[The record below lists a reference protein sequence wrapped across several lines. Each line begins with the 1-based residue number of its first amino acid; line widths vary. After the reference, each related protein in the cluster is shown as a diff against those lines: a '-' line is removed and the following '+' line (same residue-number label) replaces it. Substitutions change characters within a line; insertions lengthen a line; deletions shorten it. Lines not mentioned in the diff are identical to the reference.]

1 MQRIFKS
8 ITSVRELST
17 THITLRNYYL
27 SKVNFKPQ
35 SNLALLRKKTGLP
48 IIKCKEALT
57 KFTDLG
63 EAESWLEEEAR
74 REGMQRVS
82 LDRATANGVIALNV
96 VRGESVQR
104 TALIELNCETDHLS
118 LSSDFRRLAANVC
131 QLIAGYNQLIGNL
144 SVESML
150 AVPQDGGLTVLDA
163 ITGFVGRAKE
173 NTNLKRGIVQEMRGD
188 KYTGSYVHN
197 ALDLSNEDSI
207 LKVGTHGSFVELE
220 KMEGVEGEEVDAHS
234 LADQLAQHVVGMPQE
249 GSEEKMETLL
259 AQPWLFD
266 LDRTVSSVLESN
278 QLRCVQFVRYEI
290 GK

>member
-1 MQRIFKS
+1 MQRILRS

-17 THITLRNYYL
+17 THITLRSFYL
-27 SKVNFKPQ
+27 SRAFYKPQ

-48 IIKCKEALT
+48 ILKCREALT

-96 VRGESVQR
+96 RREESVQR
-104 TALIELNCETDHLS
+104 TVVIELNCETDHLS
-118 LSSDFRRLAANVC
+118 LSSEFRQLAANVC
-131 QLIAGYNQLIGNL
+131 QLIADYNQLIGNL

-163 ITGFVGRAKE
+163 IAGFVGRAKE
-173 NTNLKRGIVQEMRGD
+173 NTSLKRGVVQEVRGD
-188 KYTGSYVHN
+188 RYTGSYVHN
-197 ALDLSNEDSI
+197 ALDLSNEDSL

-220 KMEGVEGEEVDAHS
+220 KIEGVEGGEVNAHS

-266 LDRTVSSVLESN
+266 LEKTVSSVLECN
-278 QLRCVQFVRYEI
+278 QLRCVQFVRYEV

>member
-1 MQRIFKS
+1 M
-8 ITSVRELST
+8 RELSA

-27 SKVNFKPQ
+27 SRVHYKPQ

-48 IIKCKEALT
+48 IIKCKEACT

-82 LDRATANGVIALNV
+82 LDRATANGVIALNIT
-96 VRGESVQR
+96 RREFVQR
-104 TALIELNCETDHLS
+104 IALIELNCETDHLS
-118 LSSDFRRLAANVC
+118 LSSDFRQLAANVC
-131 QLIAGYNQLIGNL
+131 QLIANYNQLIDNL

-163 ITGFVGRAKE
+163 ITSFVGRAKE
-173 NTNLKRGIVQEMRGD
+173 NTNLKRGVIQEVGRGR
-188 KYTGSYVHN
+188 YTGSYVHN
-197 ALDLSNEDSI
+197 VLDLSSEDSI

-220 KMEGVEGEEVDAHS
+220 RLEGVEGEEVDADS

-249 GSEEKMETLL
+249 GNGEKMETLL

-266 LDRTVSSVLESN
+266 LEKTVSSVLESN
-278 QLRCVQFVRYEI
+278 QLRCVQFVRYEV